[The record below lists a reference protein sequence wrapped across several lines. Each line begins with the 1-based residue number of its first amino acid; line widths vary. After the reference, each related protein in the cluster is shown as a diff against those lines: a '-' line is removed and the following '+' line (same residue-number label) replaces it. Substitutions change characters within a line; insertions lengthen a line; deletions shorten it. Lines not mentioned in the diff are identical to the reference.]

1 MCKDTRGAVL
11 VGLCDVNE
19 KFLEMMAR
27 RPRAE
32 LIGRNAF
39 DAFPAMPREP
49 GTDQRP
55 ALSSLRSVLPSLA
68 LEARKLSSG

>member
-39 DAFPAMPREP
+39 AAFRAVITRS
-49 GTDQRP
+49 R
-55 ALSSLRSVLPSLA
+55 SLQAQL
-68 LEARKLSSG
+68 G